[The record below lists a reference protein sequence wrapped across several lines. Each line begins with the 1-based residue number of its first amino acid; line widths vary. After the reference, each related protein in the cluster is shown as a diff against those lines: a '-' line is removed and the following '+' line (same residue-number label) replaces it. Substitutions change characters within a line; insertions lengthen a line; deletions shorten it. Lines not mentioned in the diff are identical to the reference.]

1 MWIVRLALR
10 RPYTVGVMALLIMMM
25 GILSIKSMLID
36 IFPVIDIPVV
46 IVVWN
51 YNGLSANEMEK
62 KVTFLS
68 ERAISTTVN
77 GVERI
82 ESQSIPGISI
92 LKIYFQPGTDI
103 GAAIAQMSA
112 VSNTA
117 LRAMPPGMTPPAI
130 LQYNASNVPV
140 AQITLSSKTLSEDK
154 IYDYAIN
161 FIRLRLFTIP
171 GLSTPAPFG
180 GKNRQIMVDIDPQAL
195 TAKGLS
201 TTDVLN
207 ALQSSNLII
216 PAGNARMGQT
226 DYLVSLN
233 STPES
238 VKQFENIP
246 IKVSNGQV
254 VLVGD
259 VAKVS
264 DSYGI
269 QNNIVRV
276 DQKRASYLT
285 ILKKSNASTLVVV
298 EAAKAMMPS
307 IKETAP
313 EGLDLKVDFD
323 QSIFVQSSIDNVLH
337 EAITASI
344 LVSFMILFFLGS
356 WRSVIIVC
364 TSIPLSIFISI
375 IGLKLTG
382 NTLNIMTLG
391 GLSLAVGML
400 VDDATVEIENIHRN
414 RHLGKPLTVAILDG
428 AHEIATPALVATLA
442 ICIVF
447 FPVVLLTGPAQYLFT
462 PMALSVVIAMMASYF
477 LSRTLVPVLARMLM
491 PSENVEPKKPVSEG
505 SDFLSQLALVFR
517 TLKYILSSI
526 LYRVD
531 QMFEP
536 FNVWRDKWFDR
547 FVEAYGSVLKVLLI
561 NRWTSL
567 SFAGLAFVISMFLIR
582 IIGTDFF
589 PATDSGMM
597 KLHFRAPS
605 GTRIE
610 ETEKIVDAAETR
622 IKKIIPAAE
631 LNTIND
637 MIGVPVSYNLAFVST
652 DNASGMDAEILISLK
667 EGHKPTVGYMKKIR
681 KELNDHFPGCTVYFQ
696 SADIVSQVLNF
707 GLSAPVDIQIQFPD
721 YNKSYEYARTIRDRI
736 KTIPGVEDVAIK
748 QVLDYP
754 TLNIDV
760 DRVRAAQLGLSQ
772 RDVAN
777 DMLVALSS
785 SSQIAPSYYINP
797 VNSVNYPVVVQ
808 VPYQRINSTK
818 DLMATSITPNGV
830 PFVTHS
836 AAGPSDVPTSQIQT
850 LGNLAK
856 ITTGTQFNQFN
867 HYTVQR
873 VMNISANVESRDLGS
888 VAAAI
893 HQKIDSLGKLP
904 PGMKIDLRGQSE
916 VMNSSFQTLGL
927 GLVLAIALVYMLM
940 VVLFQ
945 SWMDP
950 FIIMLA
956 LPGAFMGILW
966 MLVLTGTTLNVESL
980 MGSIVAVGIAVSN
993 SILLVSF
1000 ANDIR
1005 ALKGLSSIEGALLA
1019 GKTRL
1024 RPVLMTAIAMILGMI
1039 PMAIGGGEGG
1049 EQNAPLGR
1057 AVIGGLLIATLF
1069 TLFVVPIFYSVLR
1082 KSMPSSIGLDEK
1094 FEAEAKGAMAG

>member
-10 RPYTVGVMALLIMMM
+10 RPYTVAVMALLILMM
-25 GILSIKSMLID
+25 GFLSIKSMLID

-51 YNGLSANEMEK
+51 YGGLSANEIEK
-62 KVTFLS
+62 RVVFLS
-68 ERAISTTVN
+68 ERAYSSTVN
-77 GVERI
+77 GIERI
-82 ESQSIPGISI
+82 ESQSVPGIGI

-103 GAAIAQMSA
+103 GSAIAQISA
-112 VSNTA
+112 VSGTA
-117 LRAMPPGMTPPAI
+117 LRAMPPGMTPPSI

-140 AQITLSSKTLSEDK
+140 SQITLSSKKLSEDK

-180 GKNRQIMVDIDPQAL
+180 GKTRQIMVDIDPQAL
-195 TAKGLS
+195 TGKGVS
-201 TTDVLN
+201 ATDVLN
-207 ALQSSNLII
+207 ALQASNLII
-216 PAGNARMGQT
+216 PAGTARMGET
-226 DYLVSLN
+226 EYNVALN
-233 STPES
+233 SSPES
-238 VKQFENIP
+238 IKQFEYIP
-246 IKVSNGQV
+246 VKVVNGQV
-254 VLVGD
+254 ILLGD

-264 DSYGI
+264 DSYAE
-269 QNNIVRV
+269 QTNIVRV
-276 DQKRASYLT
+276 DQKRAAYLT
-285 ILKKSNASTLVVV
+285 ILKKASASTLVVV
-298 EAAKAMMPS
+298 EATKKMLPL

-313 EGLDLKVDFD
+313 EGLELKVDFD
-323 QSIFVQSSIDNVLH
+323 QSVFVKNAIENVLH

-356 WRSVIIVC
+356 WLSVIIVC
-364 TSIPLSIFISI
+364 SSIPLSIFISI

-447 FPVVLLTGPAQYLFT
+447 FPVVLLTGPAQFLFT
-462 PMALSVVIAMMASYF
+462 PMALSVVIAMMASYL

-491 PSENVEPKKPVSEG
+491 PSENVKPKKPSKDG
-505 SDFLSQLALVFR
+505 SIFDIVREAVFYRIKYCLYLVDM
-517 TLKYILSSI
+517 L
-526 LYRVD
+526 
-531 QMFEP
+531 FEK
-536 FNVWRDKWFDR
+536 FNPLRDKWFDR
-547 FVEAYGSVLKVLLI
+547 LVEGYGRILHVLLTH
-561 NRWTSL
+561 RKTSL
-567 SFAGLAFVISMFLIR
+567 SIAGLAFIVTLLLLP

-589 PATDSGMM
+589 PTTDSGMM

-605 GTRIE
+605 GTRLE
-610 ETEKIVDAAETR
+610 ETEKLVDKAETH
-622 IKKIIPAAE
+622 IKNIIPKEE
-631 LNTIND
+631 LETIND
-637 MIGVPVSYNLAFVST
+637 MIGLPVSYNLAFINT

-667 EGHKPTVGYMKKIR
+667 EGHKPTVEYMKKIR
-681 KELNDHFPGCTVYFQ
+681 KDLNDHFPGCTIYFQ

-707 GLSAPVDIQIQFPD
+707 GLSAPIDIQIQFPD
-721 YNKSYEYARTIRDRI
+721 YYKSYEYARKIRDGI
-736 KTIPGVEDVAIK
+736 KGIPGVEDVAIK

-754 TLNIDV
+754 ALNIDV
-760 DRVRAAQLGLSQ
+760 DRVRAAKLGLTQ

-777 DMLVALSS
+777 SLLISLSS
-785 SSQIAPSYYINP
+785 SSTVSPSFYINP
-797 VNSVNYPVVVQ
+797 QNSVNYPVAVQ
-808 VPYQRINSTK
+808 VPYQKISSVK
-818 DLMATSITPNGV
+818 DLLATPITLGGQAM
-830 PFVTHS
+830 VTNLQS
-836 AAGPSDVPTSQIQT
+836 KPIDIPMSQTQT
-850 LGNLAK
+850 LGNLAT
-856 ITTGTQFNQFN
+856 ISTGAQFNQFN

-873 VMNISANVESRDLGS
+873 MMNISANVEGHDLGS
-888 VAAAI
+888 VSSAI
-893 HQKIDSLGKLP
+893 QKKIDALGKLP

-916 VMNSSFQTLGL
+916 VMNSSFSTLGL
-927 GLVLAIALVYMLM
+927 GLILAIALVYLLM

-945 SWMDP
+945 SWLDP

-966 MLVLTGTTLNVESL
+966 MLTLTGTTINVVSL

-993 SILLVSF
+993 SILMVSF

-1005 ALKGLSSIEGALLA
+1005 VLKGLNSIEGALEA
-1019 GKTRL
+1019 GKTRI
-1024 RPVLMTAIAMILGMI
+1024 RPVLMTAIAMVLGMI
-1039 PMAIGGGEGG
+1039 PMAIGSGEGG

-1057 AVIGGLLIATLF
+1057 AVIGGLIVATIF
-1069 TLFVVPIFYSVLR
+1069 TLFIVPIFYSVLR
-1082 KSMPSSIGLDEK
+1082 KGLPASLDMDQR
-1094 FEAEAKGAMAG
+1094 FEAEAQGSIAS

>member
-10 RPYTVGVMALLIMMM
+10 RPYTVAVMALLILIM
-25 GILSIKSMLID
+25 GIMSIKYMLID

-51 YNGLSANEMEK
+51 YPGLSANEMEK
-62 KVTFLS
+62 RVTYLG
-68 ERAISTTVN
+68 ERAYSTTVN
-77 GVERI
+77 GIKTI
-82 ESQSIPGISI
+82 ESQSIPGLSI
-92 LKIYFQPGTDI
+92 LKIYFEPGADI
-103 GAAIAQMSA
+103 GAAIAQISA
-112 VSNTA
+112 VSGTA
-117 LRAMPPGMTPPAI
+117 LRAMPPGITPPSI

-140 AQITLSSKTLSEDK
+140 VQLTLSSKTMSETK
-154 IYDYAIN
+154 LFDYGLN

-171 GLSTPAPFG
+171 GLATPAPFG
-180 GKNRQIMVDIDPQAL
+180 GAFRQIMIDVDPRAM
-195 TAKGLS
+195 TGKGISASDILS
-201 TTDVLN
+201 

-216 PAGNARMGQT
+216 PAGTARMGQT
-226 DYLVSLN
+226 EYNVDLN
-233 STPES
+233 SSPQS

-246 IKVSNGQV
+246 VKVVNGQV
-254 VLVGD
+254 VLMGD

-264 DSYGI
+264 DSYAE
-269 QNNIVRV
+269 QTNIVRV
-276 DQKRASYLT
+276 DQKRATYLT
-285 ILKKSNASTLVVV
+285 ILKKSNASTLAVV
-298 EAAKAMMPS
+298 ESTKDILPL

-313 EGLDLKVDFD
+313 DGLDLKVDFD
-323 QSIFVQSSIDNVLH
+323 QSVFVQNSINNVLQ

-428 AHEIATPALVATLA
+428 AHEIATPALVATLS

-462 PMALSVVIAMMASYF
+462 PMALSVVIAMMASYL

-491 PSENVEPKKPVSEG
+491 ASEHIGEEFDATHAGLLTRFSH
-505 SDFLSQLALVFR
+505 S
-517 TLKYILSSI
+517 
-526 LYRVD
+526 
-531 QMFEP
+531 
-536 FNVWRDKWFDR
+536 FNTWRDKGFDR
-547 FVEAYGSVLKVLLI
+547 FTESYGRLLHVLLTY
-561 NRWTSL
+561 RKTSL
-567 SFAGLAFVISMFLIR
+567 GIAGLAFIITLFLLP

-589 PATDSGMM
+589 PSTDSGMM

-605 GTRIE
+605 GTRLE
-610 ETEKIVDAAETR
+610 ETEKLVDRAETR
-622 IKKIIPAAE
+622 IKKIIPTKE
-631 LNTIND
+631 LQTIND
-637 MIGVPVSYNLAFVST
+637 MIGVPTSYNLAFVQT

-667 EGHKPTVGYMKKIR
+667 EGHKPTVEYMKKIR
-681 KELNDHFPGCTVYFQ
+681 KDLNDNFPGCTVYFQ

-707 GLSAPVDIQIQFPD
+707 GLSSPIDIQIQNND
-721 YNKSYEYARTIRDRI
+721 YYQSYDYAKKLRDGI
-736 KTIPGVEDVAIK
+736 KGIPGVEDVAIK

-754 TLNIDV
+754 ALNVNV
-760 DRVRAAQLGLSQ
+760 DRVRAARLGMTQ

-777 DMLVALSS
+777 NMLISLSS
-785 SSQIAPSYYINP
+785 SSTVSPSFYINP
-797 VNSVNYPVVVQ
+797 TNSVNYPVAVQ
-808 VPYQRINSTK
+808 VPYQKISSVQDLLSMPVTFGSAPFTSNPSATPK
-818 DLMATSITPNGV
+818 DL
-830 PFVTHS
+830 
-836 AAGPSDVPTSQIQT
+836 PTAQSQT
-850 LGNLAK
+850 LGNLATV
-856 ITTGTQFNQFN
+856 TTGSEFNQFN

-873 VMNISANVESRDLGS
+873 TMNISANVEGNDLGS
-888 VAAAI
+888 VSSAI
-893 HQKIDSLGKLP
+893 QKKITTLGKLP
-904 PGMKIDLRGQSE
+904 TGMKIVLRGQSD
-916 VMNSSFQTLGL
+916 VMNTSFITLGE
-927 GLVLAIALVYMLM
+927 GLLLAIALVYLLM

-945 SWMDP
+945 SWLDP

-966 MLVLTGTTLNVESL
+966 MLVLTHTTINVVSL

-993 SILLVSF
+993 SILMVSF

-1005 ALKGLSSIEGALLA
+1005 IVKGLNSIEGALEA

-1024 RPVLMTAIAMILGMI
+1024 RPVLMTAIAMVLGMI
-1039 PMAIGGGEGG
+1039 PMAIGAGEGG

-1057 AVIGGLLIATLF
+1057 AVIGGLIVATVF
-1069 TLFVVPIFYSVLR
+1069 TLFIVPIFYSVLR
-1082 KSMPSSIGLDEK
+1082 KGLPTSLGMDQR
-1094 FEAEAKGAMAG
+1094 FEAEAKGAMASD

>member
-10 RPYTVGVMALLIMMM
+10 RPYTVAVMALLILIM
-25 GILSIKSMLID
+25 GILSIRSMLID

-51 YNGLSANEMEK
+51 YPGLSANEVEK
-62 KVTFLS
+62 RVTFLS

-82 ESQSIPGISI
+82 ESQSIPGVSL
-92 LKIYFQPGTDI
+92 LKVYFQPGSDI
-103 GAAIAQMSA
+103 GSAIAQMTA

-117 LRAMPPGMTPPAI
+117 LRAMPPGMTPPTI

-140 AQITLSSKTLSEDK
+140 AQITLSSKKMSEDK
-154 IYDYAIN
+154 IYDYAVN

-171 GLSTPAPFG
+171 GLATPAPFG
-180 GKNRQIMVDIDPQAL
+180 GKNRQIMVDIDPNAL
-195 TAKGLS
+195 LAKGLS
-201 TTDVLN
+201 PADVLN

-216 PAGNARMGQT
+216 PAGTARMGET
-226 DYLVSLN
+226 EYNVALN
-233 STPES
+233 SSPES
-238 VKQFENIP
+238 VKQFEAIP
-246 IKVSNGQV
+246 IKIVNGQA
-254 VLVGD
+254 VLIGD

-264 DSYGI
+264 DSYGV

-276 DQKRASYLT
+276 NQSRASYLT
-285 ILKKSNASTLVVV
+285 ILKKASASTLVVV
-298 EAAKAMMPS
+298 EATKKMLPL
-307 IKETAP
+307 IRETAP
-313 EGLDLKVDFD
+313 DGLELKVDFD
-323 QSIFVQSSIDNVLH
+323 QSIFVKSSIDNVLH
-337 EAITASI
+337 EAIIASL

-364 TSIPLSIFISI
+364 TSIPLSILISI

-447 FPVVLLTGPAQYLFT
+447 FPVVLLTGPAQFLFT
-462 PMALSVVIAMMASYF
+462 PMALSVVIAMMASYL

-491 PSENVEPKKPVSEG
+491 ASEHLGENFDETHAGFFSRITHKFNEG
-505 SDFLSQLALVFR
+505 
-517 TLKYILSSI
+517 
-526 LYRVD
+526 
-531 QMFEP
+531 
-536 FNVWRDKWFDR
+536 RDRWFDR
-547 FVEAYGSVLKVLLI
+547 FTNGYGSILQVLLTY
-561 NRWTSL
+561 RKTSL
-567 SFAGLAFVISMFLIR
+567 GIAGLTFLLTLFLLP

-589 PATDSGMM
+589 PTTDSGMM

-610 ETEKIVDAAETR
+610 ETEKLVDQAETR
-622 IKKIIPAAE
+622 IKKIIPASDLE
-631 LNTIND
+631 TIND
-637 MIGVPVSYNLAFVST
+637 MIGVPVFFNLAFVNT
-652 DNASGMDAEILISLK
+652 DNASGMDAEILIALK
-667 EGHKPTVGYMKKIR
+667 PGHKPTVEYMKKIR
-681 KELNDHFPGCTVYFQ
+681 KEMRDHFPGCTVYFQ
-696 SADIVSQVLNF
+696 SADIVNQVLNF
-707 GLSAPVDIQIQFPD
+707 GLSAPIDIQIQNGD
-721 YNKSYEYARTIRDRI
+721 YYKSYEYARKLRDGIRA
-736 KTIPGVEDVAIK
+736 IPGVEDVAIK

-754 TLNIDV
+754 TLNV
-760 DRVRAAQLGLSQ
+760 DINRVRAAQLGLTQ
-772 RDVAN
+772 KDVATN
-777 DMLVALSS
+777 MLVALSS
-785 SSQIAPSYYINP
+785 SSLISPSFFLNP
-797 VNSVNYPVVVQ
+797 QNSVQYPVVVQ
-808 VPYQRINSTK
+808 VPYQKVNSVK
-818 DLMATSITPNGV
+818 DLMSMPISSSNFLFTSTPS
-830 PFVTHS
+830 S
-836 AAGPSDVPTSQIQT
+836 APTDVPITQTQT
-850 LGNLAK
+850 LGNVAQV
-856 ITTGTQFNQFN
+856 TTGAQFNQFN

-873 VMNISANVESRDLGS
+873 VMNISANVEGHDLGS
-888 VAAAI
+888 VSSAI
-893 HQKIDSLGKLP
+893 QKKIDGLGKLP

-927 GLVLAIALVYMLM
+927 GLLLAIALVYLLM

-945 SWMDP
+945 SWLDP

-966 MLVLTGTTLNVESL
+966 MLTLTGTTLNVVSL

-993 SILLVSF
+993 SILMVSF

-1005 ALKGLSSIEGALLA
+1005 VLKGLNSIEGALEA

-1024 RPVLMTAIAMILGMI
+1024 RPVLMTAIAMVLGMI
-1039 PMAIGGGEGG
+1039 PMAIGAGEGG

-1057 AVIGGLLIATLF
+1057 AVIGGLVIATIF
-1069 TLFVVPIFYSVLR
+1069 TLFIVPIFYSVLR
-1082 KSMPSSIGLDEK
+1082 KGLPSSFGMDQR
-1094 FEAEAKGAMAG
+1094 FDAEAQGAMAG